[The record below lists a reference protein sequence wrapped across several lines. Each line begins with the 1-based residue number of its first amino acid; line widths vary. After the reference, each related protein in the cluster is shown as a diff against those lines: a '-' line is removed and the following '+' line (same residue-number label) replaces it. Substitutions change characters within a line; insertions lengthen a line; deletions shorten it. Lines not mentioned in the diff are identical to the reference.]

1 MTANSSSLVAESTSS
16 TRDLDPPTRHAN
28 DGDLGARFQADVI
41 PLLKPLYHHAIRMTG
56 NHIDAE
62 DLLQDTMMKAY
73 AGLRSF
79 KPGTNLQG
87 WLFRIMTNTHIDTYR
102 KQQRRPAEYP
112 IDHFNEALL
121 TNTAHPPLTGHRP
134 AEEQALD
141 RLGDKVIRAAMQAL
155 PEQFRLPIYYA
166 DVEGFRCK
174 EIADLMRTPVGTVLS
189 RLHRGRRLLR
199 CILAETAQQRGY
211 TAVAQS
217 G

>member
-16 TRDLDPPTRHAN
+16 TIDLDTRARHAS
-28 DGDLGARFQADVI
+28 DGHLSAQFQADVI
-41 PLLKPLYHHAIRMTG
+41 PLLKPLYHHALRMTG

-62 DLLQDTMMKAY
+62 DLVQDTMMKAY
-73 AGLRSF
+73 AGLQSF
-79 KPGTNLQG
+79 KQGTNLQG
-87 WLFRIMTNTHIDTYR
+87 WLFRIMTNAHIDNYR

-112 IDHFNEALL
+112 IDHFNEALA
-121 TNTAHPPLTGHRP
+121 NAAHPPLTGQHP

-141 RLGDKVIRAAMQAL
+141 RLGDNVIRAAMCTL
-155 PEQFRLPIYYA
+155 PEQFRLAVYYA
-166 DVEGFRCK
+166 DVEGFPCK
-174 EIADLMRTPVGTVLS
+174 EIADLMRTPVGTVLT

-199 CILAETAQQRGY
+199 RVLAETAQQRGY

>member
-1 MTANSSSLVAESTSS
+1 MTANSSSLVAESTTS
-16 TRDLDPPTRHAN
+16 TIDLDTRARHAS
-28 DGDLGARFQADVI
+28 DGHLSAQFQADVI
-41 PLLKPLYHHAIRMTG
+41 PLLKPLYHHAMRLTG

-73 AGLRSF
+73 AGLQSF
-79 KPGTNLQG
+79 KQDTDLQA
-87 WLFRIMTNTHIDTYR
+87 WLFRIMTNAHIDTYR
-102 KQQRRPAEYP
+102 KRQRRPAEYP

-121 TNTAHPPLTGHRP
+121 ANAAHPPSTGQRP

-141 RLGDKVIRAAMQAL
+141 RLGDNVIRAAMCAL
-155 PEQFRLPIYYA
+155 PEQFRLAVYYA
-166 DVEGFRCK
+166 DVEGFPYK
-174 EIADLMRTPVGTVLS
+174 EIADLMRTPVGTVLT

-199 CILAETAQQRGY
+199 RVLAETAQQRGY

>member
-1 MTANSSSLVAESTSS
+1 MTANSSRLVAESARRTV
-16 TRDLDPPTRHAN
+16 DLDAQPRHAS
-28 DGDLGARFQADVI
+28 DGDLGARFHADVI
-41 PLLKPLYHHAIRMTG
+41 PLLKPLYHHAMRMTG

-79 KPGTNLQG
+79 KQDTNLQG

-121 TNTAHPPLTGHRP
+121 TNTAQPLLTGHRP

-166 DVEGFRCK
+166 DVEGFRCN
-174 EIADLMRTPVGTVLS
+174 EIADLMRIPVGTVLS

-199 CILAETAQQRGY
+199 RILAETAQQRGY